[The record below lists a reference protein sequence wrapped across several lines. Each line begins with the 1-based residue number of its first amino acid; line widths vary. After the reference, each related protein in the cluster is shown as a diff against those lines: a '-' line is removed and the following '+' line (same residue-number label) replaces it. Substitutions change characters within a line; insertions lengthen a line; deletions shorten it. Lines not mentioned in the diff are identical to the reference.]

1 MAPAHFLCRES
12 KALQWDILAF
22 GAAAILCLAWQYRR
36 DRERQRKVR
45 GGFFANCRALLEL
58 SEVAQDNLQFPVLTG
73 RYEGFDVKLEPI
85 VDDMVVRKLPSLWLK
100 VSLIAP
106 VRYAGAFDLL
116 IRPRGMEFFSPAF
129 DLPSEV
135 RLPPGWPAD
144 AVIRSDDPA
153 SMPPAETVA
162 QHLHLFEDARMK
174 ELLIAPRGVR
184 LIYQADQAER
194 SQYAVLRQCKFSEAR
209 LAPDL
214 ARRLLDAVTS
224 VYHSVAAASNE
235 LAASQ
240 PGGLT

>member
-1 MAPAHFLCRES
+1 LH
-12 KALQWDILAF
+12 WDILAL
-22 GAAAILCLAWQYRR
+22 GAAAILCLAWQYWR

-45 GGFFANCRALLEL
+45 GAFFANCRALLERP
-58 SEVAQDNLQFPVLTG
+58 EVTQDNLLFPVLTG
-73 RYEGFDVKLEPI
+73 RYEGLEVKLEPI
-85 VDDMVVRKLPSLWLK
+85 VDDLAVRKLPSLWLK

-116 IRPRGMEFFSPAF
+116 IRPRGTEFFSPAF

-153 SMPPAETVA
+153 SMPPAETLA

-184 LIYQADQAER
+184 LVYQADQAER
-194 SQYAVLRQCKFSEAR
+194 SRYAVLRQSEFSEGR

-214 ARRLLDAVTS
+214 ARWLLDAATS
-224 VYHSVAAASNE
+224 VYRSVEAASTE
-235 LAASQ
+235 LAAS
-240 PGGLT
+240 

>member
-1 MAPAHFLCRES
+1 MR
-12 KALQWDILAF
+12 WDILAL
-22 GAAAILCLAWQYRR
+22 GVAAILCLTWRYRR

-58 SEVAQDNLQFPVLTG
+58 SEVTQDDVHFPVLTG
-73 RYEGFDVKLEPI
+73 RYDGLDVRLEPI
-85 VDDMVVRKLPSLWLK
+85 VDDMTVRKLPSLWLK

-116 IRPRGMEFFSPAF
+116 IRPRGTEFYSPAF
-129 DLPSEV
+129 DLPSEI
-135 RLPPGWPAD
+135 RLPSGWPAD

-153 SMPPAETVA
+153 GMPPAETVA

-194 SQYAVLRQCKFSEAR
+194 SKYAVLRQSEFSEGR

-214 ARRLLDAVTS
+214 ARRLLDAATS
-224 VYHSVAAASNE
+224 VYRSVAAASTE
-235 LAASQ
+235 FAASQ
-240 PGGLT
+240 PGALT